1 MFRKREKEIKHQH
14 WEKQYWEQAWIPICQ
29 CFHWMQLFF
38 PICNGVNVM
47 PTLGKTVT
55 CQHDII
61 FQSESQTED
70 LVFFAGAISMLKQ
83 NVSRTSPVSAAQ
95 FAAASGF
102 LMREFM
108 VSGTVNLW
116 SLMKIIPSGK

>member
-1 MFRKREKEIKHQH
+1 MFPLDICFS
-14 WEKQYWEQAWIPICQ
+14 QYAMESMSSI
-29 CFHWMQLFF
+29 
-38 PICNGVNVM
+38 
-47 PTLGKTVT
+47 LGKTVT

-61 FQSESQTED
+61 FQSESQKAD
-70 LVFFAGAISMLKQ
+70 LMFFAGAISMLKK
-83 NVSRTSPVSAAQ
+83 NVSRTSPVLAAQ